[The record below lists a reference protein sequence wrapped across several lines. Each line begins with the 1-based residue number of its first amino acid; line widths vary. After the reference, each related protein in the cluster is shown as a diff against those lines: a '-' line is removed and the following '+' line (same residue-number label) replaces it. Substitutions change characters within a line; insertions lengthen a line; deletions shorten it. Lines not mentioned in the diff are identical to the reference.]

1 MSACRLG
8 RITMLVLV
16 LAMLSGGGGSIRAAD
31 QPAAPAETYY
41 LLIFNQPVAG
51 KEQEYNHWYDQQHA
65 PDVVSVPGF
74 ARAQRYEF
82 ASTQL
87 RPAPAKPKYAVIYQI
102 KTNDLA
108 AVYAEVR
115 RRLSTGETKL
125 SPTLDMDSGQNYT
138 YRVLRPR
145 LAGTQ
150 PDSQAGDLATIQG
163 YAQLVFADPADGKD
177 AEFNSWYDAHH
188 APEVLK
194 VAGFTSGQRL
204 VLADVQLAPQQDAR
218 PKYLT
223 MFEIQTKNL
232 PRTIAEFQRLAPAMT
247 SSSAFDGT
255 KVFGY
260 TYAALGPPLSGDLVR
275 AARGAAN
282 VH

>member
-1 MSACRLG
+1 MYAFKIARAG
-8 RITMLVLV
+8 VLVLV
-16 LAMLSGGGGSIRAAD
+16 LLLAGASGALRAAD
-31 QPAAPAETYY
+31 AAAAPAETYY
-41 LLIFNQPVAG
+41 LLVFNQPVAG

-74 ARAQRYEF
+74 VRAQRYVF

-87 RPAPAKPKYAVIYQI
+87 RPAPAKPKYVVIYQI

-115 RRLSTGETKL
+115 RRLSSGETKL

-145 LAGTQ
+145 LGGAQ
-150 PDSQAGDLATIQG
+150 PDSQAGDRTTVLG
-163 YAQLVFADPADGKD
+163 YAQLVFADPATGKD
-177 AEFNSWYDAHH
+177 EEFNSWYDAHH

-194 VAGFTSGQRL
+194 VTGFTSGQRL
-204 VLADVQLAPQQDAR
+204 VLADVQLAPQQGAR
-218 PKYLT
+218 PQYLT
-223 MFEIQTKNL
+223 MFELQTKNL
-232 PRTIAEFQRLAPAMT
+232 ARTITEFQRLAPAMT
-247 SSSAFDGT
+247 PSTAFDGN

-260 TYAALGPPLSGDLVR
+260 TYQALGPPLSGDMVR
-275 AARGAAN
+275 AGRAASA
-282 VH
+282 H

>member
-1 MSACRLG
+1 MNACRW
-8 RITMLVLV
+8 RRAAV
-16 LAMLSGGGGSIRAAD
+16 LALMVLICGGASVTRAAD
-31 QPAAPAETYY
+31 AVAIPAQTYY
-41 LLIFNQPVAG
+41 LLVFNQPVAG
-51 KEQEYNHWYDQQHA
+51 QEQEYNRWYDHQHA

-74 ARAQRYEF
+74 VRAQRYVF
-82 ASTQL
+82 ATTQL
-87 RPAPAKPKYAVIYQI
+87 RPAPAKPKYVVIYQI

-115 RRLSTGETKL
+115 RRLSTGETKI
-125 SPTLDMDSGQNYT
+125 SPALDMNSGQNYT

-145 LAGTQ
+145 LAGMQ
-150 PDSQAGDLATIQG
+150 PDAQAGDLATVLG
-163 YAQLVFADPADGKD
+163 YTQLVFADPADGKD
-177 AEFNSWYDAHH
+177 AEFNTWYDAHH

-204 VLADVQLAPQQDAR
+204 VLADVQLAPQQSPR
-218 PKYLT
+218 PEYLT

-247 SSSAFDGT
+247 SSAAFDGS

-260 TYAALGPPLSGDLVR
+260 TYQALGSPLSGDMVR
-275 AARGAAN
+275 AGRAATA
-282 VH
+282 H